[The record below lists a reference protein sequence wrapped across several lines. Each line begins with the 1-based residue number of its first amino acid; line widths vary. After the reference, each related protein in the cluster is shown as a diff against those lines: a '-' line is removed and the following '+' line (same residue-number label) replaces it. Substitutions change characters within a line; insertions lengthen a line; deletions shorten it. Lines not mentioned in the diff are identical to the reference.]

1 MSPVSLILLRSA
13 RSSPPSRLLLV
24 LALLAGLALATGCR
38 RASGGSPA
46 GAPGPG
52 APTHGLAAGRAPL
65 ATAVK
70 AVLADCEVGEDG
82 LVRNCRSDA
91 GRELEREERAAGTRE
106 ALRTYCRAM
115 EEPSAPLRGLAA
127 ARVGRLAF
135 PGALRAAADP
145 ALLDCLLLPLRLR
158 VGATD
163 ARLVTEARPLL
174 RAAVLL
180 AAALR
185 EEKRALPLLDGA
197 RVPEL
202 RAAGYEVLWANGR
215 LRTLPVLERLLR
227 EGKEPGL
234 RLAVVRGFAA
244 DGALTPEEQAKVC
257 PLLAPLLEARD
268 RALAAAAALSH
279 AASCSSDGDRLLSAS
294 EALAAQ
300 GKLGPEQLLAV
311 RAVSGLLGPR
321 GTPAQRKRSA
331 ALLAR
336 VVDGLSFD
344 ARLRAEALDHLAALD
359 VAAAR
364 KLARRH
370 RADPALRTRAE
381 ALLEK

>member
-1 MSPVSLILLRSA
+1 MASLSCLR
-13 RSSPPSRLLLV
+13 PRLLLG

-52 APTHGLAAGRAPL
+52 APTHGLAAGRASL
-65 ATAVK
+65 AAAVK
-70 AVLADCEVGEDG
+70 TVLSDCEVGEDG

-91 GRELEREERAAGTRE
+91 GRELEREERVAGTRE

-135 PGALRAAADP
+135 PGALRAAADR

-158 VGATD
+158 VSASD
-163 ARLVTEARPLL
+163 PRLVAEARPLL

-197 RVPEL
+197 RAPEL

-234 RLAVVRGFAA
+234 RLAVVRGFTA
-244 DGALTPEEQAKVC
+244 DGALTLEEQAKVC
-257 PLLAPLLEARD
+257 PLLAPLLEASD

-279 AASCSSDGDRLLSAS
+279 AASCSSDGDRLLAAS

-300 GKLGPEQLLAV
+300 RKLGPEQLLAV

-321 GTPAQRKRSA
+321 GTPAQRKRSV
-331 ALLAR
+331 ALLALIVEGR
-336 VVDGLSFD
+336 DFE

-364 KLARRH
+364 KLAKRH
-370 RADPALRTRAE
+370 RAEPALRARAE
-381 ALLEK
+381 VLLEK